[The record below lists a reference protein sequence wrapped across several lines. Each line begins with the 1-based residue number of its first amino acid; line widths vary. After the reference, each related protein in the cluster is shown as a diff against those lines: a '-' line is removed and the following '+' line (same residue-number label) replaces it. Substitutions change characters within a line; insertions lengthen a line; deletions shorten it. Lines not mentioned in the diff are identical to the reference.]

1 MKLVAMDFVATQLH
15 DESSLM
21 NVLPT
26 HPLHRELI
34 ERVMKDDEP
43 IAGLFRRG
51 QGLRFDE
58 EALPHNAAELFI
70 AANLIR
76 GNGSQVQ
83 DDVSLTEAV
92 NVER

>member
-1 MKLVAMDFVATQLH
+1 MM
-15 DESSLM
+15 
-21 NVLPT
+21 
-26 HPLHRELI
+26 I
-34 ERVMKDDEP
+34 RVEK
-43 IAGLFRRG
+43 RRILR